1 MIMEPK
7 KNNWQIALS
16 NLGAVYFFACLGSNA
31 PFVFTLIGFL
41 LFVFV
46 SMPVMMKKAF
56 RKIPLEEIN
65 ILTPEQ
71 EDKIYNSKQTIK
83 MLISIILIMI
93 ITYYVRQK
101 KYHLDDYQ
109 TIGVIYSGFIIFLIS
124 IYFGEYRIGYDFIKR
139 QKFWNIMMIIDTF
152 ITTIVYMYVPWGS
165 AKFFLLSGLVFYWAF
180 CWDKQTVNRKKQ
192 MIIEQR
198 QANISQEK
206 TSIIDEKK

>member
-1 MIMEPK
+1 M
-7 KNNWQIALS
+7 KNEQSSWWVALG
-16 NLGAVYFFACLGSNA
+16 NIGALFFFACLARQA
-31 PFVFTLIGFL
+31 PLIFTAIGFL

-46 SMPVMMKKAF
+46 SIPVMMKQAF

-83 MLISIILIMI
+83 MLISIIIIMI
-93 ITYYVRQK
+93 IIYYVGQK

-139 QKFWNIMMIIDTF
+139 QKFWRIMMIIDTF
-152 ITTIVYMYVPWGS
+152 ILTIVCMYIPWGLT
-165 AKFFLLSGLVFYWAF
+165 KFFLISGLIFYWAY
-180 CWDKQTVNRKKQ
+180 CWDKQTLNRKKQ

-198 QANISQEK
+198 QANIAKEK
-206 TSIIDEKK
+206 TSTADEKK

>member
-1 MIMEPK
+1 MEPK

-93 ITYYVRQK
+93 ITYY
-101 KYHLDDYQ
+101 
-109 TIGVIYSGFIIFLIS
+109 SGFIIFLIS
-124 IYFGEYRIGYDFIKR
+124 IFFGEYRIGYDFIKR

>member
-1 MIMEPK
+1 MEPK

-16 NLGAVYFFACLGSNA
+16 NLGAVYFSACLGSNA

-83 MLISIILIMI
+83 MHYKHHPYNDNYILRRTEKISS
-93 ITYYVRQK
+93 R
-101 KYHLDDYQ
+101 
-109 TIGVIYSGFIIFLIS
+109 
-124 IYFGEYRIGYDFIKR
+124 
-139 QKFWNIMMIIDTF
+139 
-152 ITTIVYMYVPWGS
+152 
-165 AKFFLLSGLVFYWAF
+165 
-180 CWDKQTVNRKKQ
+180 
-192 MIIEQR
+192 
-198 QANISQEK
+198 
-206 TSIIDEKK
+206 